1 MSQIRPP
8 EDDMPGRGTGYQ
20 IAMLG
25 LMIGGII
32 FIVMFVLTQLFR

>member
-8 EDDMPGRGTGYQ
+8 EDELPGRGLGYQ

-25 LMIGGII
+25 LVIGGVI
-32 FIVMFVLTQLFR
+32 FTVIFVLMQLFR